1 MKKNFKLII
10 FIPLIVFLIVAAVVL
25 ANKWRTDSHYN
36 KITIRGNFT
45 IPEDDILK
53 YLKLEND
60 SVIDLKKVNLEL
72 IQDRILNHPE
82 IKKVSVV
89 KQPPKEL
96 IIEIVEKKPIAII
109 NFYNKLMLV
118 DRDFEIFSFKNS
130 GMLYDLPV
138 ISGIDLKNDPENINS
153 LKKSFE
159 LKTAIFLINLAYT
172 NSKTLY
178 SYISEICMNKRDMII
193 IYSNYR
199 SIPFYFPRMDKG
211 DTEKSYSD
219 KLQFKLK
226 CFGGFL
232 EQILPDK
239 SEKEIEYVDLRFE
252 KQVIAKEK
260 LNQYL
265 SDGSQNEKT
274 N

>member
-96 IIEIVEKKPIAII
+96 IIEIVEKKADSD
-109 NFYNKLMLV
+109 NK
-118 DRDFEIFSFKNS
+118 
-130 GMLYDLPV
+130 
-138 ISGIDLKNDPENINS
+138 
-153 LKKSFE
+153 
-159 LKTAIFLINLAYT
+159 FL
-172 NSKTLY
+172 
-178 SYISEICMNKRDMII
+178 
-193 IYSNYR
+193 
-199 SIPFYFPRMDKG
+199 
-211 DTEKSYSD
+211 
-219 KLQFKLK
+219 Q
-226 CFGGFL
+226 
-232 EQILPDK
+232 
-239 SEKEIEYVDLRFE
+239 
-252 KQVIAKEK
+252 
-260 LNQYL
+260 
-265 SDGSQNEKT
+265 
-274 N
+274 

>member
-1 MKKNFKLII
+1 M
-10 FIPLIVFLIVAAVVL
+10 

-153 LKKSFE
+153 LKKKF
-159 LKTAIFLINLAYT
+159 
-172 NSKTLY
+172 
-178 SYISEICMNKRDMII
+178 
-193 IYSNYR
+193 
-199 SIPFYFPRMDKG
+199 
-211 DTEKSYSD
+211 
-219 KLQFKLK
+219 
-226 CFGGFL
+226 
-232 EQILPDK
+232 
-239 SEKEIEYVDLRFE
+239 
-252 KQVIAKEK
+252 
-260 LNQYL
+260 
-265 SDGSQNEKT
+265 
-274 N
+274 